1 MKKLAFTVSLCLLNI
16 IEQIILY
23 EKCNIL
29 FLINEINKFYID
41 ISSIILT
48 VLSEY
53 KGLKSMH
60 QY

>member
-1 MKKLAFTVSLCLLNI
+1 MKKLALTVLLCLLNI

-41 ISSIILT
+41 ISSVILK
-48 VLSEY
+48 VLLEY

-60 QY
+60 KY